1 LVTPN
6 PRRER
11 LENELS
17 DAYREV
23 DKILVTVASGVVAVS
38 VALIGNVKHPIDV
51 WAIRASWMLM
61 IGTVVA
67 VLVSLLCEQVDKR
80 RRIKKT
86 YERRDEVDGLFT
98 RGIKYLNVLSIVT
111 FVLGLSSLGWFL
123 WTNTKG

>member
-1 LVTPN
+1 MTPN

-38 VALIGNVKHPIDV
+38 VALIGNIKNPVDV
-51 WAIRASWMLM
+51 WAVRASWLLM

-67 VLVSLLCEQVDKR
+67 VLVSLLCEQADKR

-86 YERRDEVDGLFT
+86 YERRDEVDGPFT
-98 RGIKYLNVLSIVT
+98 IAIKYLNVLGVVS
-111 FVLGLSSLGWFL
+111 FLLGLASLGWFL
-123 WTNTKG
+123 WLNTNG

>member
-1 LVTPN
+1 MTPN

-38 VALIGNVKHPIDV
+38 VALIGNIKHPVDV
-51 WAIRASWMLM
+51 WAVRASWVLM

-67 VLVSLLCEQVDKR
+67 VLVSLLCEQADKR
-80 RRIKKT
+80 RRIAKT
-86 YERRDEVDGLFT
+86 YQRRDEVDGPFT
-98 RGIKYLNVLSIVT
+98 IAIKYLNVLGVVS
-111 FVLGLSSLGWFL
+111 FLLGLASLGWFL
-123 WTNTKG
+123 WVNTNG